1 MRGRDPR
8 VEALLEKA
16 WRELVR
22 RGPVELATK
31 LASRDLINEGRKMIR
46 KALIDGMTNDEV
58 VVTVVSNLLNDVSY
72 PDKKRRR
79 LD

>member
-31 LASRDLINEGRKMIR
+31 LATCDLIQEGRAMVCR
-46 KALIDGMTNDEV
+46 ALADGLADEEV
-58 VVTVVSNLLNDVSY
+58 VAIVVSTLLNDSSY
-72 PDKKRRR
+72 ANKIGR
-79 LD
+79 